1 MMSEVLR
8 ILILEDRPADA
19 ELMLREVRK
28 EGIEFAALRVETEAD
43 FRKQLLEFRPDLIL
57 ADYSLPSYDGM
68 SALTL
73 AHREFPGV
81 PFILVSGTLGEEIAV
96 EGLHHGAT
104 DYVLKDRL
112 SRLGAA
118 VRRALLEVEERKEL
132 HRAEA
137 QRERLAALVEASPD
151 FIGFAD
157 AKTTQIQYIN
167 KYGRKMCG
175 IGEDEELGGL
185 KISDVHPAWMNQ
197 RLAEILLPAAVRDG
211 LWEGEGAFLHRD
223 GRDIPVLMALLAHK
237 AADGEVDIFYTV
249 SHNITERKLLEAQ
262 FLQAQKMES
271 VGRLAGG
278 IAHDF
283 NNLLTVILGT
293 VDLAQTNRTE
303 DDPLYADLQ
312 ELRKAG
318 ELAAGL
324 TRQLLAFSRRQILQP
339 KVLSLNTLLPDM
351 LAMFQRLLGEDVTVA
366 FIPGIDLDFVRVD
379 PVQIEQVLINL
390 AINARDAMPRGGTLT
405 IETRNVTLDEAYAA
419 GHPAAR
425 PGPHVQLLV
434 SDTGI
439 GMDESTRLQ
448 AFEPFFTT
456 KSAGTGTGLGLST
469 VYGIVK
475 QSGGSIWVESELG
488 RGSCFDIY
496 LPRSAGPLTATAT
509 VAVESASRGSE
520 TILIV
525 EDEAPLRSLARRFL
539 EGAGYTVLD
548 AENGDAA
555 LACLEHH
562 AAPVDLVL
570 TDLVMPGMGGR
581 ELAKRL
587 SARFP
592 KLKIVF
598 TSGYTDEAIL
608 HQGPF
613 DDGTHFLAKPYTMAG
628 LRTKVRNVL
637 DSPGDLPTGA

>member
-1 MMSEVLR
+1 MSEKLR
-8 ILILEDRPADA
+8 ILILEDLASDA
-19 ELMLREVRK
+19 ELMLREVQR
-28 EGIEFAALRVETEAD
+28 EGIEFDARRVESETD

-73 AHREFPGV
+73 ACKEIPNV

-96 EGLHHGAT
+96 ESLHHGAT

-167 KYGRKMCG
+167 KYGRNMCG
-175 IGEDEELGGL
+175 IGEDEELGEL
-185 KISDVHPAWMNQ
+185 KICDVHPAWMNRQ
-197 RLAEILLPAAVRDG
+197 LAEISLPAAVRDG
-211 LWEGEGAFLHRD
+211 LWQGEGAFLHRD

-324 TRQLLAFSRRQILQP
+324 TRQLLAFSRSQILQP
-339 KVLSLNTLLPDM
+339 KVLSLNALLPDM
-351 LAMFQRLLGEDVTVA
+351 LAMFQRLLGEDINVA
-366 FIPGIDLDFVRVD
+366 FVPGIDLDFVRVD
-379 PVQIEQVLINL
+379 RGQIEQVLINL
-390 AINARDAMPRGGTLT
+390 AVNARDAMPRGGTLT

-419 GHPAAR
+419 GHPTAR
-425 PGPHVQLLV
+425 LGPHVQLLV
-434 SDTGI
+434 RDTGI
-439 GMDESTRLQ
+439 GMDEATRLQ

-456 KSAGTGTGLGLST
+456 KNPGKGTGLGLST
-469 VYGIVK
+469 VFGIVK
-475 QSGGSIWVESELG
+475 QSGGTIWVQSEPG
-488 RGSCFDIY
+488 QGSCFSID
-496 LPRSAGPLTATAT
+496 LPRAEGPPTTTEDVPPLT
-509 VAVESASRGSE
+509 VSRGSE
-520 TILIV
+520 TILVV
-525 EDEAPLRSLARRFL
+525 EDENALRSLARRFL
-539 EGAGYTVLD
+539 EGAGYKVLD
-548 AENGDAA
+548 AANGEEA
-555 LACLEHH
+555 LACLERQD
-562 AAPVDLVL
+562 APVHLVL

-587 SARFP
+587 SARLP
-592 KLKIVF
+592 GLKIVF
-598 TSGYTDEAIL
+598 TSGYTDEAIQ
-608 HQGPF
+608 HQGVF
-613 DDGTHFLAKPYTMAG
+613 DDGSHFLAKPYTVAG
-628 LRTKVRNVL
+628 LRAKVREIL
-637 DSPGDLPTGA
+637 DLPGDSPAVT